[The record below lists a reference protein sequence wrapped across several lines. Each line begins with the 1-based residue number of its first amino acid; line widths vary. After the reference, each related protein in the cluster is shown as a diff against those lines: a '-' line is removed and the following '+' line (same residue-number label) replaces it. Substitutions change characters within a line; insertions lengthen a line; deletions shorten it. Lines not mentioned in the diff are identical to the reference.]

1 MKEKV
6 FLFLSNLFLGKYESV
21 LFLSTFIINVSVCL
35 LNILLSI
42 FKRDYTLIK
51 RLRLNFVIM
60 PFLFCC
66 LLGIINYRLEVVGFL
81 FCVWTLLFSPVLFI
95 RVKSSAEPE
104 EIKEI
109 INKAINSSKDA
120 SILNYAKKE
129 KEVEVIKK
137 DAPHLN
143 DDVNTRALPDFTH
156 VKNVLERLWEY
167 PLSAGDKKQLKDLE
181 NAIILIENGNE
192 PNYELNDELGALL
205 KIMSKY
211 GV

>member
-6 FLFLSNLFLGKYESV
+6 FLFLNNLFSGKYESV
-21 LFLSTFIINVSVCL
+21 LFLSAFFINFSVCL
-35 LNILLSI
+35 LNIFLSI
-42 FKRDYTLIK
+42 LKRDYTLIK
-51 RLRLNFVIM
+51 RLRLSFVIM

-66 LLGIINYRLEVVGFL
+66 LLGIINYRLESVGLL
-81 FCVWTLLFSPVLFI
+81 FCFWMFLFSPVLFI

-104 EIKEI
+104 KIKDI
-109 INKAINSSKDA
+109 INKAINSSKD
-120 SILNYAKKE
+120 SDIFSCVKKE
-129 KEVEVIKK
+129 KEVEVLKK
-137 DAPHLN
+137 VNPPLN